1 MCLGSKEAT
10 QACRN
15 MTYWFIMDEKSLPID
30 ILKWKI
36 YMYDPIFESWKIVEP
51 FHSVYIFV

>member
-1 MCLGSKEAT
+1 MI
-10 QACRN
+10 
-15 MTYWFIMDEKSLPID
+15 YWFIMDEKSPPID

-51 FHSVYIFV
+51 FHSVYIFI